1 MPTYNSGMPFAIGLD
16 RLASQKFERL
26 RGKRVGVVCNQ
37 ASVDSS
43 YRHILDLLSDVEIG
57 AVFGPQHGLFG
68 TTQDNMIEWNGEG
81 APPRSYPTFSLYGE
95 HREPTDDMLKS
106 IDLLVI
112 DLPDVGSRYYTF
124 IWTMSLCI
132 KSAERLGIPVM
143 VLDRPNPI
151 GSAVEGPGIAA
162 GFESFVGL
170 HDVPIR
176 HGMTIG
182 EVARHVVT
190 HYHPLT
196 HLEVIEMEEWDRM
209 LYADQV
215 PYAWVMPSPNMPTVD
230 TAVVYPGGCLL
241 EATNLSEGRGTTRP
255 FEIVGAPFIDGWRL
269 AEAVNSLGLEGVYF
283 RALQF
288 EPTFNKHH
296 GKICEGVQVHVLDR
310 ASFRPVLAY
319 ACLINEVAKQTGIH
333 DSSHV
338 KLDRFQ
344 ATSDESQLPG
354 FAWKQ
359 PPYEYV
365 YDRMPIDILSGS
377 ENFRKLVENRGSLNL
392 IEQWATG

>member
-1 MPTYNSGMPFAIGLD
+1 MAFAVGLD
-16 RLASQKFERL
+16 ILAAQAFSFL

-43 YRHILDLLSDVEIG
+43 YRHILELLDAVEIG

-81 APPRSYPTFSLYGE
+81 VPRRPYPTYSLYGE
-95 HREPTDDMLKS
+95 HREPTDAMLAGL
-106 IDLLVI
+106 DLLLI

-124 IWTMSLCI
+124 IWTTSLCI
-132 KSAERLGIPVM
+132 KAAARVGLPVL

-151 GSAVEGPGIAA
+151 GSAVEGPGIEP

-170 HDVPIR
+170 YNVPIR
-176 HGMTIG
+176 HGKTIG
-182 EVARHVVT
+182 EIARYVADN
-190 HYHPLT
+190 YHPT
-196 HLEVIEMEEWDRM
+196 TELEVINVEGWDRT
-209 LYADQV
+209 LHADHT
-215 PYAWVMPSPNMPTVD
+215 PYRWVMPSPNMPTID
-230 TAVVYPGGCLL
+230 TAMVYPGGCLL

-255 FEIVGAPFIDGWRL
+255 FEIVGAPFIDGGRL
-269 AEAVNSLGLEGVYF
+269 ASALNGLGIEGAYF

-296 GKICEGVQVHVLDR
+296 GKICEGVQVHILDR
-310 ASFRPVLAY
+310 SAFRPVLAY
-319 ACLINEVAKQTGIH
+319 GCLINEVVKQTGIH

-338 KLDRFQ
+338 KLGRFQ
-344 ATSDESQLPG
+344 ATSDETQLPG

-377 ENFRKLVENRGSLNL
+377 ETFRNLVESGANLNL
-392 IEQWATG
+392 IDQWTFS

>member
-1 MPTYNSGMPFAIGLD
+1 MPFAIGLD
-16 RLASQKFERL
+16 CLVAQEFAPLK
-26 RGKRVGVVCNQ
+26 GKRIGVVCNQ
-37 ASVDSS
+37 ASVDSG
-43 YRHILDLLSDVEIG
+43 YRHILDLLRDVEIG

-81 APPRSYPTFSLYGE
+81 APPRSCPTFSLYGE
-95 HREPTDDMLKS
+95 HREPTPEMLAGL
-106 IDLLVI
+106 DLLLI

-132 KSAERLGIPVM
+132 KAASALGIPVL

-151 GSAVEGPGIAA
+151 GASVEGPGIQP

-170 HDVPIR
+170 HNVPIR

-182 EVARHVVT
+182 QVARHVVAN
-190 HYHPLT
+190 HYPTTQLD
-196 HLEVIEMEEWDRM
+196 VIETEGWDPA
-209 LYADQV
+209 LYADQI

-230 TAVVYPGGCLL
+230 TAVVYPGACLL

-255 FEIVGAPFIDGWRL
+255 FEVVGAPFINGERL
-269 AEAVNSLGLEGVYF
+269 AGALNSLDLLGVYF
-283 RALQF
+283 RPLQF

-296 GKICEGVQVHVLDR
+296 GQICEGVQVHVRDR
-310 ASFRPVLAY
+310 AVFRPVLTY
-319 ACLINEVAKQTGIH
+319 ACLINQVAKQTGIH
-333 DSSHV
+333 DSGHV
-338 KLDRFQ
+338 KLDRFR
-344 ATSDESQLPG
+344 ATSAETELPG

-365 YDRMPIDILSGS
+365 YDRMPIDILSGGT
-377 ENFRKLVENRGSLNL
+377 EFRSLVEDGADLDS
-392 IEQWATG
+392 IDQWTLS